1 MSITPPFPPSLQE
14 GNQQQPAER
23 CCPCLPFLPR
33 SIKGKLIVSLL
44 IISVLGIS
52 ATFSANYAIWR
63 IQDKIQI
70 IESFFE
76 LNQNVL
82 EMRRYEKNYLLYNNK
97 EDLIS
102 ALDYIDQVRA
112 SLNQVQTSL
121 VVAKKLFPDSEQ
133 NLQTFFAEELGKY
146 ESISQ
151 QLMAEDLLLNSRKLL
166 KETLRTH
173 GQDITKWV
181 FDMDTKARI
190 QVEREV
196 VTYQKIGTRIL
207 FLACLVGGILIY
219 FLLGWIIRPLTA
231 IREAAAQIMQGKM
244 NSIPI
249 NEAVSCSEEGVE
261 LVNSLNLML
270 KALNTKQDQ
279 LVQSEKLAAIGKVT
293 AGIAHEIN
301 NPLNNISLTAEAMLE
316 DLPNLTDDDTLEM
329 VHDILAQSDRAREV
343 VHHLLEFSRT
353 HKNNVTMRVDLVKL
367 VNDSIALVRNQ
378 FRLGE
383 ITYNYQHPDQ
393 PLPITGTPPQL
404 QQVLVNI
411 MLNAVQAMQ
420 PGGRLDIGVTEED
433 KDAIITIK
441 DTGAGIPRQMLP
453 HIFDPFFTT
462 KNEGTGLGLSLSYAI
477 IKDHQGDIE
486 VKSEEGSGT
495 TFRIKLPRAPE
506 EGA

>member
-1 MSITPPFPPSLQE
+1 MSIEPPCPSALQKN
-14 GNQQQPAER
+14 NQQQPAQR

-44 IISVLGIS
+44 VISVLGIS
-52 ATFSANYAIWR
+52 ATASAIYGMWR
-63 IQDKIQI
+63 IEDKIRI
-70 IESFFE
+70 IESFSE

-82 EMRRYEKNYLLYNNK
+82 EMRRYEKNYLLYYNK
-97 EDLIS
+97 KDLMS
-102 ALDYIDQVRA
+102 TLDDVDQVRA
-112 SLNQVQTSL
+112 SIATV
-121 VVAKKLFPDSEQ
+121 KKFVPGKKDH
-133 NLQTFFAEELGKY
+133 LQSFYDEELGKY

-151 QLMAEDLLLNSRKLL
+151 QLMAEDIRENSKKLL

-173 GQDITKWV
+173 GQDITKLV
-181 FDMDTKARI
+181 FDMDAQARV

-196 VTYQKIGTRIL
+196 VTYQKTGVLIL
-207 FLACLVGGILIY
+207 ILAILVGGILIY
-219 FLLGWIIRPLTA
+219 FLLRWIIRPLTA

-270 KALNTKQDQ
+270 KALDTKQSQ

-301 NPLNNISLTAEAMLE
+301 NPLNNISLTAEAMIE
-316 DLPNLTDDDTLEM
+316 DLPDLSPDDSLEM
-329 VHDILAQSDRAREV
+329 IHDILAQSDRAREV
-343 VHHLLEFSRT
+343 VHHLLEFSRA
-353 HKNNVTMRVDLVKL
+353 HKNNITISVDLVKL

-383 ITYNYQHPDQ
+383 ITCNYQPPNQ
-393 PLPITGTPPQL
+393 PLPIIGTPPQL

-411 MLNAVQAMQ
+411 MLNAVQAMH
-420 PGGRLDIGVTEED
+420 PGGRLDIGVTAED
-433 KDAIITIK
+433 KNAVITIA
-441 DTGAGIPRQMLP
+441 DTGAGIPSQMLP

-477 IKDHQGDIE
+477 IKDHHGDIE
-486 VKSEEGSGT
+486 VESEEGRGT
-495 TFRIKLPRAPE
+495 TFRIKLPRVTETEHEAP
-506 EGA
+506 

>member
-1 MSITPPFPPSLQE
+1 MSIDPPFSPSLQT
-14 GNQQQPAER
+14 GHQQQPTKR
-23 CCPCLPFLPR
+23 RSSCRPILPH
-33 SIKGKLIVSLL
+33 SIKGKLVVSLL
-44 IISVLGIS
+44 VISVLGII
-52 ATFSANYAIWR
+52 ATFYANYAMWR
-63 IQDKIQI
+63 IKDKIQI

-97 EDLIS
+97 EDLLS
-102 ALDYIDQVRA
+102 TLDYIDQVRA
-112 SLNQVQTSL
+112 SVNQVRTSL
-121 VVAKKLFPDSEQ
+121 VEAKKLFPGSEQ
-133 NLQTFFAEELGKY
+133 YLQTLYTEALSKY

-151 QLMAEDLLLNSRKLL
+151 QLMTENLPLNDRRLL
-166 KETLRTH
+166 KNSLRTH

-181 FDMDTKARI
+181 FDLDARARV

-196 VTYQKIGTRIL
+196 DMYQKIGTQIL
-207 FLACLVGGILIY
+207 LLTCLVGGILIY
-219 FLLGWIIRPLTA
+219 FLLLWIMRPLTA

-270 KALNTKQDQ
+270 KALDTKQSQ

-301 NPLNNISLTAEAMLE
+301 NPLNNISLTAEALLE
-316 DLPNLTDDDTLEM
+316 DLPDLSQDDSLEM
-329 VHDILAQSDRAREV
+329 IQDILAQSDRAREV
-343 VHHLLEFSRT
+343 VHHLLEFSRA
-353 HKNNVTMRVDLVKL
+353 HKNNITVRVDLVKL

-383 ITYNYQHPDQ
+383 ITCNYQHPDQ
-393 PLPITGTPPQL
+393 PLLITGTPPQL

-420 PGGRLDIGVTEED
+420 PGGSLDIGVTAED
-433 KDAIITIK
+433 KDAVITIQ
-441 DTGAGIPRQMLP
+441 DTGAGIPIQLLP

-486 VKSEEGSGT
+486 VKSEEGHGT
-495 TFRIKLPRAPE
+495 AFRIKLPRIME
-506 EGA
+506 TEV